1 MAADYLAELRK
12 VRPRGPYFLGSVC
25 AGAYIAAIMARAL
38 RDAGETVLPLLLLDP
53 PERLDEGGYLR
64 IREEDFIAKMKAR
77 RAAGGSAIPLEN
89 PAYLRGLIRVAIA
102 FEHALLR
109 HRPRPYDGPV
119 YMLVSRQR
127 ADGLA
132 RIFTGEARRYEV
144 GESHR
149 EALDPRNP
157 VFANHLLRCIEEIR
171 IATAM
176 A

>member
-1 MAADYLAELRK
+1 
-12 VRPRGPYFLGSVC
+12 
-25 AGAYIAAIMARAL
+25 
-38 RDAGETVLPLLLLDP
+38 
-53 PERLDEGGYLR
+53 
-64 IREEDFIAKMKAR
+64 
-77 RAAGGSAIPLEN
+77 
-89 PAYLRGLIRVAIA
+89 
-102 FEHALLR
+102 
-109 HRPRPYDGPV
+109 
-119 YMLVSRQR
+119 MLVSRQR